1 MANVSVLLV
10 EDNPM
15 VGEMLRAA
23 MANYCQVSVINDGA
37 DALLRVIETPPD
49 LIVADYTIPGIDGRQ
64 LVEKL
69 KSRPGTVKLP
79 IIMMA
84 SRTDI
89 TEKLKMVQ
97 DSLEDFVEKPFFV
110 KEAAARIKKVV
121 DKIALEKMAREA
133 PGESTLRGS
142 LAQMNIMDLFQS
154 LEMGHKSCSLTLS
167 NKGEKCQMF
176 FSEGQVNTGVSST
189 FWFPDKEVQTGDLVV
204 VYTKEGKASEKLLES
219 GKRAH
224 FFYWGRSAP
233 QWASSSHGVVLL
245 HAPEWQGAGA
255 SEV

>member
-23 MANYCQVSVINDGA
+23 MSNYCQVSVIGDGA
-37 DALLRVIETPPD
+37 DALLRAIESPPD

-69 KSRPGTVKLP
+69 KSRPATVKLP

-84 SRTDI
+84 SRADI

-176 FSEGQVNTGVSST
+176 FSEGQINHAIFGPAKGDDAVYKVMSWTDGTFSIDFTGSS
-189 FWFPDKEVQTGDLVV
+189 PEQTTTRSTQGLLM
-204 VYTKEGKASEKLLES
+204 EGLRLLDEANRDSEEN
-219 GKRAH
+219 
-224 FFYWGRSAP
+224 
-233 QWASSSHGVVLL
+233 VLD
-245 HAPEWQGAGA
+245 A
-255 SEV
+255 

>member
-15 VGEMLRAA
+15 VGEMLRSAL
-23 MANYCQVSVINDGA
+23 ANYCQVSVISDGA
-37 DALLRVIETPPD
+37 DALLKIIETPPD

-69 KSRPGTVKLP
+69 KSRPATVKLP

-84 SRTDI
+84 SRADI

-97 DSLEDFVEKPFFV
+97 DSIEDFVEKPFFA
-110 KEAAARIKKVV
+110 KEAAKRIKKVV

-176 FSEGQVNTGVSST
+176 FSEGQINHAIFGSTKGDDAVYKVMAWTDGTFSIDFTGSSA
-189 FWFPDKEVQTGDLVV
+189 EQTTTRSTQGLLM
-204 VYTKEGKASEKLLES
+204 EGLRLLDEANRGSEEN
-219 GKRAH
+219 
-224 FFYWGRSAP
+224 
-233 QWASSSHGVVLL
+233 VLD
-245 HAPEWQGAGA
+245 A
-255 SEV
+255 

>member
-23 MANYCQVSVINDGA
+23 MAAYCQVSVIADGA
-37 DALLRVIETPPD
+37 DALLKVIETPPD

-69 KSRPGTVKLP
+69 KSRPATVKLP

-84 SRTDI
+84 SRADI

-97 DSLEDFVEKPFFV
+97 DSIEDFVEKPFFA
-110 KEAAARIKKVV
+110 KEAAKRIKKVV

-176 FSEGQVNTGVSST
+176 FSEGQINHAIFGNTKGDEAVYKVMSWTDGTFSIDFTGSS
-189 FWFPDKEVQTGDLVV
+189 PEQTITRSTQGLLM
-204 VYTKEGKASEKLLES
+204 EGLRLLDEANRDSEEN
-219 GKRAH
+219 
-224 FFYWGRSAP
+224 
-233 QWASSSHGVVLL
+233 VLD
-245 HAPEWQGAGA
+245 A
-255 SEV
+255 

>member
-15 VGEMLRAA
+15 VGELLRAA
-23 MANYCQVSVINDGA
+23 LANYCQVSVIADGA
-37 DALLRVIETPPD
+37 DALLKVIETPPD

-69 KSRPGTVKLP
+69 KSRPATVKLP

-84 SRTDI
+84 SRADI
-89 TEKLKMVQ
+89 TENLNMVH
-97 DSLEDFVEKPFFV
+97 DSIEDFVEKPFLA
-110 KEAAARIKKVV
+110 KEAAKRIKKVV

-176 FSEGQVNTGVSST
+176 FSEGQINHAIFGSVKGDDAVYKVMGWTDGTFSIDFTG
-189 FWFPDKEVQTGDLVV
+189 
-204 VYTKEGKASEKLLES
+204 
-219 GKRAH
+219 
-224 FFYWGRSAP
+224 
-233 QWASSSHGVVLL
+233 SSSEQTTTRSTQGLLMEGLRLIDEANRDSEENVLD
-245 HAPEWQGAGA
+245 A
-255 SEV
+255 